1 LLQTVVSTGI
11 DQYRLFPFRNAKSI
25 LNRGGKSLLS
35 HPALTA
41 AGMSKLS
48 LDRFLEFVGRSKL
61 VEPERL
67 EAVVSDWKRGATI
80 AQLDDANEC
89 ATHLVDAG
97 LLTRWQAHKLLEGRH
112 RGFLLGKY
120 KLLDHLGSGG
130 MSSVYLAEHT
140 LMHRLAAIKVL
151 PQHRVADAT
160 YLARFQLEGQS
171 TAALDHP
178 NIVRVYDLDHDGK
191 IHYLVMEYIE
201 GRDLEALVARGGP
214 LDFVVAADF
223 IAQAAAGL
231 DYAHRVGLVHR
242 DIKPANLLVD
252 QQGVVK
258 VLDMGLAKFA
268 CARSATA
275 ALVNDEQV
283 LGTADYVAPEQTVN
297 SNTVDCRA
305 DVYSLGC
312 TLYFLLSGHPPFP
325 FGNALQRM
333 AAHQHNT
340 PPSISLDRPDTPV
353 TLVAICER
361 MMAKSPADR
370 FDSAGDVHQAL
381 SRWLAGDEA
390 QSLAQKRRLALASSG
405 GSAGS
410 PRYLPGEGA
419 GHPAGDSNVHSPSPV
434 LGHGSPFADTD
445 PNLHQGTQR
454 IPRLRDGVESSTPSA
469 SQSHVL
475 HSALARLAA
484 DNPPPP
490 IDRQPPPPVEIPPAP
505 FPPTIGGRPQATA
518 RVVAPVAIPVVP
530 MTVEKPVILA
540 RSTRWRGAA
549 RASLA
554 GHWVTALIMAGLIVT
569 AIVVATLALSR

>member
-1 LLQTVVSTGI
+1 
-11 DQYRLFPFRNAKSI
+11 
-25 LNRGGKSLLS
+25 
-35 HPALTA
+35 
-41 AGMSKLS
+41 MSKLS
-48 LDRFLEFVGRSKL
+48 LDKFLEFVGRSKL

-67 EAVVSDWKRGATI
+67 ETVVSDWKRGATI
-80 AQLDDANEC
+80 AQLDDASEC
-89 ATHLVDAG
+89 AAHLVDAG

-160 YLARFQLEGQS
+160 YVARFQLEGQS

-231 DYAHRVGLVHR
+231 AYAHGVGLVHR

-268 CARSATA
+268 GARSATA

-297 SNTVDCRA
+297 SNTVDRRA

-333 AAHQHNT
+333 AAHQRNT
-340 PPSISLDRPDTPV
+340 PPGISLDRPDAPAA
-353 TLVAICER
+353 LVAICER

-370 FDSAGDVHQAL
+370 FASAGEVRQAL
-381 SRWLAGDEA
+381 SNWLAGDEA
-390 QSLAQKRRLALASSG
+390 QSLAQKRRLALASAA
-405 GSAGS
+405 GSAARS
-410 PRYLPGEGA
+410 PYSAGV
-419 GHPAGDSNVHSPSPV
+419 GHPAGDSSVHSPA

-445 PNLHQGTQR
+445 PNLHQATQR
-454 IPRLRDGVESSTPSA
+454 IPKLRDGMESPSPSA

-484 DNPPPP
+484 ENLPPP

-505 FPPTIGGRPQATA
+505 FPPTSVSRPRATA
-518 RVVAPVAIPVVP
+518 RVVASMAVGVVP
-530 MTVEKPVILA
+530 TTVEQPVIRA
-540 RSTRWRGAA
+540 DSMRTSGAT

-554 GHWVTALIMAGLIVT
+554 GYWVTALIMAGLIIT
-569 AIVVATLALSR
+569 AIVVTTIALVR

>member
-1 LLQTVVSTGI
+1 
-11 DQYRLFPFRNAKSI
+11 
-25 LNRGGKSLLS
+25 
-35 HPALTA
+35 
-41 AGMSKLS
+41 MSKLS
-48 LDRFLEFVGRSKL
+48 LDKFLEYVERSKL

-67 EAVVSDWKRGATI
+67 EPVVSDWKRGATI
-80 AQLDDANEC
+80 SQLDDAGEC
-89 ATHLVDAG
+89 AAHLVEAG

-112 RGFLLGKY
+112 RGFQLGKY

-160 YLARFQLEGQS
+160 YVARFQLEGQS

-214 LDFVVAADF
+214 LDLVVAADF

-231 DYAHRVGLVHR
+231 DYAHRAGLVHR

-268 CARSATA
+268 GARSAAA

-333 AAHQHNT
+333 AAHQRHT
-340 PPSISLDRPDTPV
+340 PPSIALDRPETPAA
-353 TLVAICER
+353 LVAICER
-361 MMAKSPADR
+361 MMSKSPADR
-370 FDSAGDVHQAL
+370 FATAGDVREAL
-381 SRWLAGDEA
+381 SAWLASDEA
-390 QSLAQKRRLALASSG
+390 KSLAQKRRLAVAAFG
-405 GSAGS
+405 GSAAN
-410 PRYLPGEGA
+410 LPPLPSERPENA
-419 GHPAGDSNVHSPSPV
+419 VGDSNVHSPSGALHP
-434 LGHGSPFADTD
+434 GSPFADTD
-445 PNLHQGTQR
+445 PNLHQATQR
-454 IPRLRDGVESSTPSA
+454 IPMLREGAEASPSA

-475 HSALARLAA
+475 HSALARMAA
-484 DNPPPP
+484 DCPPPP
-490 IDRQPPPPVEIPPAP
+490 IDRQPPPPVEVPPAP
-505 FPPTIGGRPQATA
+505 FPPTTVHGPQATA
-518 RVVAPVAIPVVP
+518 RVVSREAIPVASQAVEQP
-530 MTVEKPVILA
+530 MIRAGGSRLTASTRQREMGHWITVMIMTGLVVSAALVAILA
-540 RSTRWRGAA
+540 LA
-549 RASLA
+549 R
-554 GHWVTALIMAGLIVT
+554 
-569 AIVVATLALSR
+569 

>member
-1 LLQTVVSTGI
+1 
-11 DQYRLFPFRNAKSI
+11 
-25 LNRGGKSLLS
+25 
-35 HPALTA
+35 
-41 AGMSKLS
+41 MSKLS
-48 LDRFLEFVGRSKL
+48 LDKFLEYVGRSKL

-67 EAVVSDWKRGATI
+67 ESVVSDWKRGATI
-80 AQLDDANEC
+80 AQLDDAAEC
-89 ATHLVDAG
+89 AAHLVDAG

-140 LMHRLAAIKVL
+140 LMHRLAAVKVL

-160 YLARFQLEGQS
+160 YVARFQLEGQS

-231 DYAHRVGLVHR
+231 DYAHRAGLVHR

-258 VLDMGLAKFA
+258 ILDMGLAKFA
-268 CARSATA
+268 GARAATA
-275 ALVNDEQV
+275 ALVNEEQV

-333 AAHQHNT
+333 AAHQRNT
-340 PPSISLDRPDTPV
+340 PPSISLGRPETPAA
-353 TLVAICER
+353 LVAICER

-370 FDSAGDVHQAL
+370 FATAGDARETL
-381 SRWLAGDEA
+381 SNWLAGDEA
-390 QSLAQKRRLALASSG
+390 QSLAQKRRLALASWG
-405 GSAGS
+405 GSAGGS
-410 PRYLPGEGA
+410 RLLTGEQA
-419 GHPAGDSNVHSPSPV
+419 GNAVGDSNVHSPSGTFDP
-434 LGHGSPFADTD
+434 GSPFADTD
-445 PNLHQGTQR
+445 PNLHQATQR
-454 IPRLRDGVESSTPSA
+454 IPMFREGVEASPSA

-475 HSALARLAA
+475 HSALARMAA
-484 DNPPPP
+484 DNPPPA

-505 FPPTIGGRPQATA
+505 FPPTSVRRPQATA
-518 RVVAPVAIPVVP
+518 RVVSQVSPTTVEQPVIRPDSTRRAGLARTSAIGHWITVLIMTGLIIAAVIVAIFA
-530 MTVEKPVILA
+530 LA
-540 RSTRWRGAA
+540 R
-549 RASLA
+549 
-554 GHWVTALIMAGLIVT
+554 
-569 AIVVATLALSR
+569 